1 MSSRN
6 VYLQFFRSLSL
17 FYYKYT
23 VDLPKEEVILLYG
36 SIIPVGE
43 EKIMLT
49 EEVYEGEVAVIKNKK
64 GFICQ
69 K

>member
-1 MSSRN
+1 MYIYS
-6 VYLQFFRSLSL
+6 FFRSLSL
-17 FYYKYT
+17 FYYKCT

-49 EEVYEGEVAVIKNKK
+49 EEVYEGEVALIKNKK